1 MLGQGAQVGKL
12 PGSPEICLQGVAA
25 HMGDRLIRYPDM
37 SIRAGESVALMGPSG
52 AGKTT
57 LLRLLAGLA
66 QPDEG
71 KITVYGHDLNTD
83 TADAWRARLGW
94 MPQSPHFLNAS
105 LADNISF
112 QETGDIDEALRAAAV
127 EPAVAALPGGKL
139 ALLGETGGGLSGGEA
154 RRITLARA
162 IFARPDILLA
172 DEPTADLDAET
183 AAMVMAGL
191 TALAARGCSLIV
203 ATHDPALAARMDRTI
218 QIGETA

>member
-1 MLGQGAQVGKL
+1 
-12 PGSPEICLQGVAA
+12 
-25 HMGDRLIRYPDM
+25 
-37 SIRAGESVALMGPSG
+37 MGPSG

-66 QPDEG
+66 APDEG
-71 KITVYGHDLNTD
+71 SITVAGRALTIE

-94 MPQSPHFLNAS
+94 MPQAPHFLNAS

-112 QETGDIDEALRAAAV
+112 GQPGDLDASLQAAAV
-127 EPAVAALPGGKL
+127 SSVVEALPGGTE

-162 IFARPDILLA
+162 VFAGPDILLA

-183 AAMVMAGL
+183 AGLVMAGL
-191 TALAARGCSLIV
+191 EALAARGCSLIV

-218 QIGETA
+218 QIGCCT